1 MYGVYTTLGAG
12 LGRKGFASAVSGG
25 YGNMYG
31 AIVGG
36 VLVGI
41 VETLIAGYVTS
52 KYKDMF
58 TYGMLLLFLFVK
70 PTGLF
75 NEKAL
80 QD

>member
-1 MYGVYTTLGAG
+1 
-12 LGRKGFASAVSGG
+12 
-25 YGNMYG
+25 MYG
-31 AIVGG
+31 AMVGG

-41 VETLIAGYVTS
+41 VETLIAGYLSS
-52 KYKDMF
+52 KYKDLV

-70 PTGLF
+70 PTGIF